1 MLIIKYN
8 YTLLFQKLLDLIDWD
23 ILKKF
28 AYKLNIDYLIIENHL
43 KSLIYFHIS
52 ELDSLRDISDFMK
65 SPSDLKNLIKG
76 VSLGSLSNYNNKID
90 YEVLLPVMNDIILKA
105 LISIPVN
112 ERIKKFGSVKLI
124 DSTTVSMGM
133 TYFNWAKFRSTKAGI
148 KVHTKL
154 DLGKNIP
161 ETIIVTNAK
170 VHDKNKLEE
179 LMSEENCIYI
189 YDRAYVDYKQ
199 SDHYTKNKRFFISRL
214 KKNAITD
221 EVENL
226 EITRCD
232 EKLLDDN
239 VKMVYDKVVYLGNE
253 SSYKTTEK
261 YRIIQ
266 VLDKDNN
273 ELVFI
278 TNIFYLSTE
287 EIAWL
292 YKKRWEIE
300 LFFKWIKQKLKIK
313 KFIGNSLNAV
323 MMQIISAI
331 ITFVILRLIQTEVNS
346 AYGLTT
352 IKRIIKHSLTNKINI
367 KEFSWFVF
375 LGS

>member
-8 YTLLFQKLLDLIDWD
+8 YTLLFQELLDLIDWD

-65 SPSDLKNLIKG
+65 SPSDLKKLIKG

-148 KVHTKL
+148 KVHTKF

-199 SDHYTKNKRFFISRL
+199 SDHYTKTKRFFISRL

-226 EITRCD
+226 EITRCE

-239 VKMVYDKVVYLGNE
+239 VKIVYDKVVYLGNE

-367 KEFSWFVF
+367 KEFSWVVF
-375 LGS
+375 LSS

>member
-1 MLIIKYN
+1 MLIIQDN
-8 YTLLFQKLLDLIDWD
+8 YTLVFQKLIDLIDWNM
-23 ILKKF
+23 LKIF
-28 AYKLNIDYLIIENHL
+28 AYKLDIDYLTIENHL
-43 KSLIYFHIS
+43 KSLIYFHIA
-52 ELDSLRDISDFMK
+52 ELDSLRDIGDFMR
-65 SPSDLKNLIKG
+65 SPSELRQSIKG
-76 VSLGSLSNYNNKID
+76 VSLGSLSNYNNKIN
-90 YEVLLPVMNDIILKA
+90 YEVLLPVMTDIIIKA
-105 LISIPVN
+105 LISIPVSQ
-112 ERIKKFGSVKLI
+112 RIKKFGSVKLI

-148 KVHTKL
+148 KMHTKF

-161 ETIIVTNAK
+161 EAIVVTNAK
-170 VHDKNKLEE
+170 VHDKNKLDE
-179 LMSEENCIYI
+179 LMSEKNCIYI
-189 YDRAYVDYKQ
+189 YDRAYVDYEQ
-199 SDHYTKNKRFFISRL
+199 SDYYTNTNRYFISRL
-214 KKNAITD
+214 KKNAIID

-226 EITRCD
+226 DITYCD

-239 VKMVYDKVVYLGNE
+239 VKIIYDKVVYLGKE
-253 SSYKTTEK
+253 STYRTTEK
-261 YRIIQ
+261 YRIIK
-266 VLDKDNN
+266 VLDKDDN

-331 ITFVILRLIQTEVNS
+331 ITFIVLRLIQNEVNS

-352 IKRIIKHSLTNKINI
+352 IKRIIKHSLTNKVSIMG
-367 KEFSWFVF
+367 FSWFIF